1 MTAPQRQASQRPF
14 GRRPAPRTRAVSG
27 TRAWPAG
34 RTPPAVRPA
43 PDRPPG
49 PGSPAAPAAADLAV
63 TVCRDPERFAA
74 LAQDWTAL
82 HRRCPSATA
91 FQSHAWLHSWWLSY
105 GTPGRLRVVLVHQ
118 GGELI
123 AAAALTL
130 IYRPLP
136 ALVPLGGD
144 ISDFCDVLL
153 DDSCAPQAAV
163 ALVRGMRKAARGS
176 VVDLREVRP
185 GAAAEQVYARW
196 RGPRR
201 RLPDSACLELP
212 GVPVEGLVARL
223 SGRAARTFRAK
234 LRKLDKLSIEERA
247 VPPAEVPAAVA
258 ALLRLHGLQ
267 WRGRGVTP
275 EHLRPRFAEHLARA
289 ATGMV
294 RAGDARLI
302 EYRVEGRVMA
312 LDLTLLSAD
321 LAGGYLSGAHPE
333 LRSRKVDITAMLL
346 RHDARYVSET
356 GRGALSMLRGT
367 EPYKRHLRPVTV
379 TNQRLLLARPVGLP
393 VLLAQV
399 AHAAARS
406 AAAEL
411 VRTRLPAVRRWRSRL
426 NSRRADAA
434 GARRACRAGA

>member
-1 MTAPQRQASQRPF
+1 MTAPQRQAPQRPF
-14 GRRPAPRTRAVSG
+14 GRRPAPRTLPVPG
-27 TRAWPAG
+27 TRTGPAG
-34 RTPPAVRPA
+34 RAPVAGSPA

-49 PGSPAAPAAADLAV
+49 LEPSGGTAADLAV

-74 LAQDWTAL
+74 LGPEWTAL
-82 HRRCPSATA
+82 HRRCRSATA
-91 FQSHAWLHSWWLSY
+91 FQSHPWLHSWWLSY
-105 GTPGRLRVVLVHQ
+105 GTPGRLRVVLVHR
-118 GGELI
+118 GAELV

-130 IYRPLP
+130 VRRPLP

-153 DDSCAPQAAV
+153 DDSCAPLAAA
-163 ALVRGMRKAARGS
+163 ALVRGMRKAARGA

-185 GAAAEQVYARW
+185 GAAAEQVYACW

-201 RLPDSACLELP
+201 TLLDSACLELP
-212 GVPVEGLVARL
+212 GVPVEGLVDRL
-223 SGRAARTFRAK
+223 SGRPARTFRAK
-234 LRKLDKLSIEERA
+234 LRKLDKLNIEERT
-247 VPPAEVPAAVA
+247 VPPDGVPAAVA

-275 EHLRPRFAEHLARA
+275 EHLRPRFAEHLTRA

-294 RAGDARLI
+294 RAGDARLT
-302 EYRVEGRVMA
+302 EYRLEGRAMA
-312 LDLTLLSAD
+312 FDLTMLSAD
-321 LAGGYLSGAHPE
+321 LAGGYLCGAHPE

-346 RHDARYVSET
+346 RHDARYVAET

-367 EPYKRHLRPVTV
+367 EPYKLHLRPVTV
-379 TNQRLLLARPVGLP
+379 TNQRLLLARPAGLP
-393 VLLAQV
+393 VLLAQA

-426 NSRRADAA
+426 NSRRASAA
-434 GARRACRAGA
+434 GTRRAGT